1 LCRENGAFLKLGNPR
16 SKTRTVIV
24 EKSNNKPAYAA
35 LTISVLLVVLFIG
48 IPLLQNSGLI
58 YDPGTGQTV
67 IVGQGVKVTGVAVYA
82 NDTAVDGQTIR
93 GMTSAGVVSYIATTS
108 DGSFTSNRGPAEG
121 GTFDFYMSIAGCR
134 LFVGTF
140 DIPAAEDY
148 LQETYS
154 LGEVLI
160 YVTSDSFVA
169 MLIGSATNTA
179 TISGGTGSAGTTN
192 YTASD
197 GVVATFTL
205 RLENQED
212 YSKLFRQYTDPR
224 DDIALRPLLW
234 LEIASTN
241 VYCSSFTSDDPT
253 AAKRT
258 LENSTARMFLFEIDE
273 MICSG
278 TASVLQTWNFE
289 LNFPSTG
296 TFKVRAYLCDGSYL
310 SYVEQAKARVADPNT
325 SETITTYSIVNA
337 WIVVS

>member
-1 LCRENGAFLKLGNPR
+1 MGNPR

-35 LTISVLLVVLFIG
+35 LAISALLVVVFIG
-48 IPLLQNSGLI
+48 IPLLENSGLI

-93 GMTSAGVVSYIATTS
+93 GMTGDGKVSYIATTS

-121 GTFDFYMSIAGCR
+121 GTFDFYMSITGCR
-134 LFVGTF
+134 LFIGTF
-140 DIPAAEDY
+140 NIPAAANYD
-148 LQETYS
+148 QETYS
-154 LGEVLI
+154 LGEVLV

-169 MLIGSATNTA
+169 MLIGSTTNTA

-212 YSKLFRQYTDPR
+212 YSTLFRQYTDPR
-224 DDIALRPLLW
+224 DDIPLRPLLW
-234 LEIASTN
+234 VEIDSTN
-241 VYCSSFTSDDPT
+241 VYCSSFTSDNP
-253 AAKRT
+253 AERRT
-258 LENSTARMFLFEIDE
+258 LENSTTRMFLFELDE
-273 MICSG
+273 LICFG
-278 TASVLQTWNFE
+278 TASVLQVWNFE

-296 TFKVRAYLCDGSYL
+296 TFDICVFLVDGSNL
-310 SYVEQAKARVADPNT
+310 SYVEQAKSRVADPNT
-325 SETITTYSIVNA
+325 SETITVYQIVNA
-337 WIVVS
+337 HVIVS